1 MGERESSLV
10 FRICR
15 DGVLVIVETV
25 TPPGGHHKGV
35 VMIASDI
42 QRAYNQTKW
51 AVLLRGLLSLAVGIA
66 ILMRPMDSVVAL
78 ALVIAFWSLFDGIVS
93 IVRSFDLRGFVQHWW
108 VMLLAGIVGVAFGI
122 AALYYFPGLSLT
134 FAVVWTAYWLTLSG
148 VIAAYIAWQER
159 SAGLSWGWTMAFAV
173 LAIAAGVIAFMNPQA
188 TLAWL
193 LGVLAGFAIISGVFL
208 LIAAFK
214 MGSVQRDI
222 RQSVP
227 NTARA

>member
-1 MGERESSLV
+1 
-10 FRICR
+10 
-15 DGVLVIVETV
+15 
-25 TPPGGHHKGV
+25 
-35 VMIASDI
+35 MIASDI

-66 ILMRPMDSVVAL
+66 ILVRPMDSVVAL
-78 ALVIAFWSLFDGIVS
+78 ALVIAFWSLFDGIVN
-93 IVRSFDLRGFVQHWW
+93 IVRSFDMRGFVQHWW

-134 FAVVWTAYWLTLSG
+134 FAVVWTAYWLTFSG

-173 LAIAAGVIAFMNPQA
+173 LAIVAGVLAFMNPQA

-208 LIAAFK
+208 LIGAGR
-214 MGSVQRDI
+214 MGSFQRDI
-222 RQSVP
+222 KQSVP
-227 NTARA
+227 NTARV